1 MKSVMLVLMSQKE
14 MLVESKSFY
23 KIVLC
28 TFEFIFHCFC
38 HVPRCLWEPSAG
50 RPEQCARCDRWLAA
64 RWGCHWRLAGPPWA
78 AWSGAS
84 LLWSPLW
91 MRKRLCSSSGPG
103 VVVDEGLMLLH
114 LTVLVVFVGVDCVTL
129 SQPENIVHF
138 SLCILDG

>member
-1 MKSVMLVLMSQKE
+1 
-14 MLVESKSFY
+14 
-23 KIVLC
+23 
-28 TFEFIFHCFC
+28 
-38 HVPRCLWEPSAG
+38 
-50 RPEQCARCDRWLAA
+50 
-64 RWGCHWRLAGPPWA
+64 
-78 AWSGAS
+78 
-84 LLWSPLW
+84 